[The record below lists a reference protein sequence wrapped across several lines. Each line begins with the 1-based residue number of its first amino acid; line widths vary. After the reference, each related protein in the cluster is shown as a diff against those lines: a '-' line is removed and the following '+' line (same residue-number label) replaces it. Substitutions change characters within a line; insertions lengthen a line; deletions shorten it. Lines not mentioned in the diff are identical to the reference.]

1 MNERQR
7 DLFLWTWSR
16 RRAPG
21 PRRVALRGAVIGAIG
36 GLAFSVI
43 MLTSMG
49 APASSGYTGLSA
61 IIPLLERAGL
71 MLGLAVPAF
80 AAIGWVGANRIY
92 AANEHMFQSLLQAG
106 AHVPEHKPTMQR
118 LDHWPAVMVG
128 IAVAIIAGFILYLF
142 WASSTGRL

>member
-36 GLAFSVI
+36 GLMFSVI
-43 MLTSMG
+43 MLASMG
-49 APASSGYTGLSA
+49 APASNGYTGLSA

-71 MLGLAVPAF
+71 MLSLAVPAF

-92 AANEHMFQSLLQAG
+92 AANEHMFQSLLRAG
-106 AHVPEHKPTMQR
+106 ADVPEDKPAMQR

-128 IAVAIIAGFILYLF
+128 IAVAIIAGLILYLF